1 MEQLNEADGQ
11 ILEYK
16 RRLDVM
22 ERENGKLREEM
33 RQQID
38 DFQRQ
43 LDNRDN
49 EIRNL
54 NHRLDTSGNNL
65 RESEI

>member
-54 NHRLDTSGNNL
+54 NHRLDNSSNI

>member
-54 NHRLDTSGNNL
+54 NHRLDNSNNL